1 MKISV
6 NIEEVAQ
13 GAAYL
18 KQKSSQYQQ
27 KLEFEVYNIQ
37 VNHPWPCNKSCH
49 KDFSI
54 SDRVCS
60 TSRVE

>member
-27 KLEFEVYNIQ
+27 MIDQIYARM
-37 VNHPWPCNKSCH
+37 HPFFYSSG
-49 KDFSI
+49 SI
-54 SDRVCS
+54 YIFNEKIRVPMRTTAS
-60 TSRVE
+60 